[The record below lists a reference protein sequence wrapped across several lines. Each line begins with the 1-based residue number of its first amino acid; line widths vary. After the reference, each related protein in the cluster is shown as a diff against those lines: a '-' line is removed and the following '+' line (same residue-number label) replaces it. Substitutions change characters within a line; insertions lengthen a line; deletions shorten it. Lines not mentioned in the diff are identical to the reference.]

1 MNTRL
6 ASALLGLGCLTGWPA
21 QGEERAVS
29 EPVTVASRAE
39 EGQELA
45 LTVYND
51 NLALVRDRR
60 QVSLPLGAAKLEFR
74 DIAAQV
80 IPETVSLHAPD
91 LEVLEQNYE
100 FDLLSPRTLLAKF
113 LGKEVILVREEPRL
127 EGPGTVRQEIRGTL
141 LALNEG
147 SVWRIGD
154 RIVSNPSY
162 RELIFESVPANLRD
176 KPTLVWLLR
185 VNQPGLRPLQATYLT
200 GGISWRV
207 AYVLSL
213 QQEGKTGRLTGWVT
227 LTNRSGASYPKA
239 QLQLVAGTVHRVRA
253 AERREG
259 VSGDV
264 AKAVAQPV
272 VREALGEYHLY
283 TLPRPTTI
291 LDQQEKQ
298 VLLLEA
304 EPVAVTQKLVVRGN
318 PGSYWS
324 RQDVQQQPVEVT
336 LEFANR
342 EANSLG
348 VPLPAGVV
356 RVYQRD
362 RRGSEQFMGEDRIDH
377 TPKDETVRL
386 AVGNAFDVVAE
397 RAQTDF
403 RSFDRVTELAFEVR
417 LRNHKEDAVTVEV
430 EENIGGDWEMLAN
443 SHPFQKRSAFVVVFS
458 VPVPAHGKA
467 TLSYRVRVRY

>member
-1 MNTRL
+1 MKK
-6 ASALLGLGCLTGWPA
+6 ASLGLILGLVPLAWA
-21 QGEERAVS
+21 FQGEGAS
-29 EPVTVASRAE
+29 PAPATVVSRADD
-39 EGQELA
+39 GQELA
-45 LTVYND
+45 ITVYND
-51 NLALVRDRR
+51 DLALVRDRR
-60 QVSLPLGAAKLEFR
+60 QVSLPGGVTKLEFR
-74 DIAAQV
+74 DIAARV
-80 IPETVSLHAPD
+80 MAETVSLQAAD
-91 LEVLEQNYE
+91 LEILEQNYE
-100 FDLLSPRTLLAKF
+100 YDLLSPRTLLAKF

-127 EGPGTVRQEIRGTL
+127 EGPGTVRQEVRGTL

-162 RELIFESVPANLRD
+162 RELIFESVPATLRD
-176 KPTLVWLLR
+176 RPTLVWLLQVAKAGPR
-185 VNQPGLRPLQATYLT
+185 ALQATYLT
-200 GGISWRV
+200 GGISWRA

-213 QQEGKTGRLTGWVT
+213 QQDGKTGRLTGWVT
-227 LTNRSGASYPKA
+227 LTNQSGASYPNV

-253 AERREG
+253 AKRMEPLTAEAQK
-259 VSGDV
+259 V
-264 AKAVAQPV
+264 AEPV

-291 LDQQEKQ
+291 LDRQEKQ

-304 EPVAVTQKLVVRGN
+304 APVAVTEKLVVRGS
-318 PGSYWS
+318 PGYYWS
-324 RQDVQQQPVEVT
+324 RQDVQRQPVEVT

-356 RVYQRD
+356 RVYQQD
-362 RRGSEQFMGEDRIDH
+362 RRGREQFMGEDRMDH

-386 AVGNAFDVVAE
+386 VVGNAFDVVAE
-397 RAQTDF
+397 RVQTDF
-403 RSFDRVTELAFEVR
+403 RSFDRVTESAIEVR

-443 SHPFQKRSAFVVVFS
+443 SHPFQKRSAFVVVFP

-467 TLSYRVRVRY
+467 TLSYRVRVRH